1 MLKPRLVLILG
12 LAVALSGA
20 GCGAGSELVSIQ
32 VVPADPTIVSNNII
46 YIAPGGSVQYMIQAW
61 YGNQTVKTIAS
72 SSGKWS
78 STSTSIAT
86 VDSTG
91 LAVSQG
97 PLGVTTISA
106 SFGGRTATT
115 VLSVCD
121 PTPGLC
127 PP

>member
-1 MLKPRLVLILG
+1 MLKQRLVLVTA
-12 LAVALSGA
+12 LAVILSSA
-20 GCGAGSELVSIQ
+20 GCGAGTQLVNIQ
-32 VVPADPTIVSNNII
+32 IVTLDPTILNNNIV
-46 YIAPGGSVQYMIQAW
+46 YIAPGGSVQYMIQGW
-61 YGNQTVKTIAS
+61 YGNQTVKTIAN

-86 VDSTG
+86 VDSSG

-97 PLGVTTISA
+97 PLGVTTISVT
-106 SFGGRTATT
+106 FGGRTATT

-121 PTPGLC
+121 PTTGLC